1 MRNLAL
7 SLLMSM
13 VMFLTGCTTLN
24 LTPELVQALAKDEA
38 TLCLA
43 HNLQGSAGGAA
54 FTPAPM
60 IPLAGWGASAF
71 MLCRS
76 NQPNASVSLTPDGGI
91 SIQHGQPKN

>member
-1 MRNLAL
+1 MHNLAL
-7 SLLMSM
+7 SLLMSLAI
-13 VMFLTGCTTLN
+13 FLTGCTTLN

-43 HNLQGSAGGAA
+43 HNLQGGAGGAA

-71 MLCRS
+71 ILCRS
-76 NQPNASVSLTPDGGI
+76 NQPDAKVTLSPTDGI